1 MPMYE
6 MALQIGDGEQL
17 YFVVL
22 ADDEDDASKRMKSI
36 IPYIDHKG
44 AEAIGIV
51 AGSEW
56 SHGTALQ
63 FSAPSVGYFETEG

>member
-6 MALQIGDGEQL
+6 MSLQIGDGERL

-22 ADDEDDASKRMKSI
+22 ADDEDDASERMRSTI
-36 IPYIDHKG
+36 QFIDNEG

-51 AGSEW
+51 DGPEW
-56 SHGTALQ
+56 PHGTVLQ
-63 FSAPSVGYFETEG
+63 FSAPSVGYFETDG